1 MNLNTQAQRGVEA
14 LQVLENEA
22 YRDAM
27 ASLKAQVIEQW
38 KSCPVRDHEGQLL
51 LLQLAKITEKFE
63 GILSG
68 LVESGKFAQRKIDL
82 DEFRNESKTRK
93 FLRKIA

>member
-1 MNLNTQAQRGVEA
+1 MNLHTQAQRGVEA
-14 LQVLENEA
+14 KQVLENEA

-27 ASLKAQVIEQW
+27 ASLKAQVYEQW
-38 KSCPVRDHEGQLL
+38 KNCPVRDHEGQLL

-63 GILSG
+63 SILSG
-68 LVESGKFAQRKIDL
+68 AVEAGKMAQHKIDL
-82 DEFRNESKTRK
+82 DELRNESKTRK